1 MVESLDQKNSLIE
14 GRERFAISLRKTKRQ
29 LILHERRK
37 ILFSIEEE
45 DAGVGL
51 SL

>member
-1 MVESLDQKNSLIE
+1 LIE
-14 GRERFAISLRKTKRQ
+14 GREKFAISLRKTKRQ

-37 ILFSIEEE
+37 ILFSIDEE
-45 DAGVGL
+45 DAGIDL